1 MPETWFNV
9 RWPNETKTRCYS
21 PSSTVTEFFEPGAS
35 YAVPEFVR
43 RAREALTHA
52 GERVRM
58 KYGYSCSASAEQLAA
73 IERAANAYAG
83 DDTATVTVEGFE
95 R

>member
-1 MPETWFNV
+1 
-9 RWPNETKTRCYS
+9 
-21 PSSTVTEFFEPGAS
+21 
-35 YAVPEFVR
+35 
-43 RAREALTHA
+43 
-52 GERVRM
+52 M